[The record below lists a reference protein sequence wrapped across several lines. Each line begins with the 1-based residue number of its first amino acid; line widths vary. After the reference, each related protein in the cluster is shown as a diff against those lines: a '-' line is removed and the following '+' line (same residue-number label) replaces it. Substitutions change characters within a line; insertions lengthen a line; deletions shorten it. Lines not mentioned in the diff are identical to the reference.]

1 MADWKKPTTLGLAEK
16 LRQVNTQLRDL
27 IPKLAEAQCEA
38 VKRMAETAIAAQPQ
52 RTTPEEKP
60 HE

>member
-16 LRQVNTQLRDL
+16 LRQVNAQLRDL

-38 VKRMAETAIAAQPQ
+38 VKLLAETAIAAQP
-52 RTTPEEKP
+52 RIVPEEKP
-60 HE
+60 YE